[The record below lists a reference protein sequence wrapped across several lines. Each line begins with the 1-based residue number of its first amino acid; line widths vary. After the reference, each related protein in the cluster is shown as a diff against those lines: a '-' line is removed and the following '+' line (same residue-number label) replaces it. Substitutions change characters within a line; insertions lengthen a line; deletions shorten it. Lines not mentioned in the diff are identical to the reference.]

1 MRIKRGITGNIFLLL
16 DLNAVLLYLYTVI
29 FWGEGAWIWIYK
41 SG

>member
-1 MRIKRGITGNIFLLL
+1 MRIKRVFVGNIFLLL

-29 FWGEGAWIWIYK
+29 SWGEGAWILIYK